1 MSEKN
6 MLNLDELREALQV
19 PLFMLSV
26 TEVARPV
33 NCYLS
38 SSFVFIEYYIVNVS
52 LFATFCANTVL
63 HLISTLT

>member
-38 SSFVFIEYYIVNVS
+38 SSFVFIEYYIVNAS
-52 LFATFCANTVL
+52 SSQPFAQVQFF
-63 HLISTLT
+63 I